1 MLGFVEVLSR
11 VPITILLTY
20 EKKQLECWRETVCV
34 DRCASLDTTE
44 RRISDV
50 ASLLKSGRLSLVEGG
65 GHDPGVD
72 AKAQMDVITKG
83 ALERRK
89 RRLREK
95 ISALKSGAEQTGRCD
110 GDGCFE
116 LMGVRMDVVDD
127 GSADESES
135 ESSVSSGCRLEGGV
149 PGGTDGCGECEP
161 VDGNDHTAD
170 NG

>member
-11 VPITILLTY
+11 VPITILLMY

-50 ASLLKSGRLSLVEGG
+50 ASLLKNERLSLVEGG

-72 AKAQMDVITKG
+72 AKARMDVITKG

-89 RRLREK
+89 RRLRE
-95 ISALKSGAEQTGRCD
+95 ISALKSGAERTGRCD
-110 GDGCFE
+110 GDGSLE

-149 PGGTDGCGECEP
+149 PGGTDG
-161 VDGNDHTAD
+161 
-170 NG
+170 